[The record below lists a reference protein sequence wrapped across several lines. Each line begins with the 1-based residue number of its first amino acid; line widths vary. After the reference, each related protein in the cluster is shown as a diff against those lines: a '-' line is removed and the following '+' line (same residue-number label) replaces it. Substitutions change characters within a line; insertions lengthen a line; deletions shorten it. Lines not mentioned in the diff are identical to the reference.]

1 MKKILLFLLLSSLLF
16 AKINIV
22 THQKFAV
29 NGQAFYIKV
38 VDEDNIKVVDEDNKK
53 FKTLNVKFNNRTYK
67 SFQNSSQIVL
77 PISYYTKKGR
87 YLLSIYGTY
96 FNGKKFNKK
105 LYLKV
110 KYGNYKKEILKVSKT
125 KTSFGSKSLKRIR
138 KESKEAK
145 KIYAQVSSK
154 KYSKKFIY
162 PLNSKIT
169 SQYGNRRLFNGK
181 LKSYH
186 SGTDFRAK
194 VGTPIKASNDGIVKI
209 AKNRFFAG
217 GSVVIDHGEGIF
229 TVYYHLSGIKVKIGQ
244 AVKRGEIVG
253 ISGKSGRV
261 TGPHL
266 HFGVVLQK
274 SSIEPLKFIKLMNDF
289 VIK

>member
-1 MKKILLFLLLSSLLF
+1 MKKFLLFIFLSSLLF
-16 AKINIV
+16 AKINII

-38 VDEDNIKVVDEDNKK
+38 VDEDNQS
-53 FKTLNVKFNNRTYK
+53 FKTLKVKFNNRTYK
-67 SFQNSSQIVL
+67 SLQNSSQIVL

-87 YLLSIYGTY
+87 YLLSIYGSY
-96 FNGKKFNKK
+96 MDGKKFKK
-105 LYLKV
+105 KFYLKV
-110 KYGNYKKEILKVSKT
+110 KYGNYKKEILRVSKK

-145 KIYAQVSSK
+145 KIYAKFSSK
-154 KYSKKFIY
+154 KYNKKFIY

-194 VGTPIKASNDGIVKI
+194 VGTPIKASNDGVIKI
-209 AKNRFFAG
+209 AKHRFFAG

-229 TVYYHLSGIKVKIGQ
+229 TVYYHLSGIKVKVGQ
-244 AVKRGEIVG
+244 AVKRGKIVG

-266 HFGVVLQK
+266 HFGVVLQT
-274 SSIEPLKFIKLMNDF
+274 SSIEALEFIKLMNDF